1 MDEQFHEDPLLDRG
15 QLRQWTERRD
25 LPGVLRFSIQSCLL
39 VGSGWVGWTAE
50 GAVGWVGFGLF
61 SALLASY
68 FGPFHE
74 SLHRTAF
81 RTGGLNEGVY
91 WVSAVL
97 QLASPLGYRDFHFA
111 HHRNTHKLDGD
122 PELAASPARMA
133 EGPKNLAE
141 LLLVGSGL
149 LLLSGRLGG
158 LALAGLGP
166 LAPWEKVLPYIK
178 KEHRWRVSL
187 ESLGVIGLHIGL
199 LYLLGWRWAA
209 TQGLAQAI
217 LSLHLLTE
225 HTGLP
230 TDGSVLQRTRSLRA
244 GPIIRF
250 FLWNMPWHAEHHA
263 WPAVPFWRMPEL
275 HAAVAERL
283 PERHSYGEVYRSL
296 LQKMVAGGG
305 RKG

>member
-15 QLRQWTERRD
+15 LLRQWTQRRD
-25 LPGVLRFSIQSCLL
+25 LPGLLRFSLQTALL
-39 VGSGWVGWTAE
+39 LGCGWVGWTVE
-50 GAVGWVGFGLF
+50 GPAAWVGLVLF

-81 RTGGLNEGVY
+81 RTSWLNEGVY
-91 WVSAVL
+91 GLSAIL

-111 HHRNTHKLDGD
+111 HHRNTHKLDTD

-133 EGPKNLAE
+133 AGPKNPGELA
-141 LLLVGSGL
+141 LVTSGL
-149 LLLSGRLGG
+149 LLLGGRLGG
-158 LALAGLGP
+158 LAAASLGP
-166 LAPWEKVLPYIK
+166 LAPWDTLLPYIK
-178 KEHRWRVSL
+178 REHRRRVSL
-187 ESLGVIGLHIGL
+187 ESMAVLGVHIGF
-199 LYLLGWRWAA
+199 LYGLGWRWGA
-209 TQGLAQAI
+209 THMLAQAI

-230 TDGSVLQRTRSLRA
+230 TEGTVLQRTRSMQA
-244 GPIIRF
+244 APILRF

-275 HAAVAERL
+275 HTLVADRL

-296 LQKMVAGGG
+296 IQKVVAGGG